1 MAALIDVDTARARLL
16 DNAAPLAAETIGLDV
31 ARGRILA
38 APVVARLT
46 QPPFNAAAM
55 DGYAIRWDDLPGP
68 WTVVGE
74 SAAGRG
80 WSGEVGAHQAARI
93 FTGAPLPAGTDT
105 IVVQE
110 EIQRADDVA
119 TLNGEGP
126 PYQGAHI
133 RKAGQDFAAN
143 DVLADAGDRLSPA
156 RIGLIAASGHGSIGV
171 VRRPRVTLI
180 ATGDELVPP
189 GTTPGRNQIVS
200 SNSVMLR
207 ALFESVGAVID
218 DPGIV
223 PDSRGALAAALCAA
237 SGDVIVTIGG
247 ASVGDHDL
255 VVPVLRDLAAEIDF
269 WKIAMRP
276 GKPMLAGR
284 LGGRRV
290 IGLPGNPVSA
300 YVCALLFVVPLLNR
314 LGGRPEPLPMLRLPL
329 AAPLAANGARRD
341 HIRARLVGDSAQAF
355 ASQDSAMLGRLA
367 AAQLLIVRQPG
378 AGAAA
383 VGEIVDCIALDS
395 IGDVS

>member
-1 MAALIDVDTARARLL
+1 
-16 DNAAPLAAETIGLDV
+16 
-31 ARGRILA
+31 
-38 APVVARLT
+38 
-46 QPPFNAAAM
+46 M
-55 DGYAIRWDDLPGP
+55 DGYAIRWADLPGP

-93 FTGAPLPAGTDT
+93 FTGAPLPTGADT

-110 EIQRADDVA
+110 EILRADDIA
-119 TLNGEGP
+119 TLGGEGP
-126 PYQGAHI
+126 PRRGAHI
-133 RKAGQDFAAN
+133 RKAGQDFAAG
-143 DVLADAGDRLSPA
+143 DRLADTGDRLSPA
-156 RIGLIAASGHGSIGV
+156 RIGLIAASGHGSIDV

-189 GTTPGRNQIVS
+189 GTTPGRDQIVS

-207 ALFESVGAVID
+207 ALFESVGALVD

-223 PDSRGALAAALCAA
+223 PDARDALAAALGAA
-237 SGDVIVTIGG
+237 GGDIIVTIGG

-255 VVPVLRDLAAEIDF
+255 VVPVLRDLGAAIDF

-314 LGGRPEPLPMLRLPL
+314 LGGRPEALPMLRLPL

-341 HIRARLVGDSAQAF
+341 HIRARLVNGAAEAF
-355 ASQDSAMLGRLA
+355 TSQDSSLLGRLA
-367 AAQLLIVRQPG
+367 AAQYLIVRQPG
-378 AGAAA
+378 APAAPA
-383 VGEIVDCIALDS
+383 GEMVDCIALDS
-395 IGDVS
+395 IGNVS